1 MRTQYENDAL
11 NKLINIEIIIQDI
24 KDYLSKDEELAHMIG
39 IELEAVHTSVKELDA
54 VLIRRL
60 LEKISETGNQVKGA
74 A

>member
-24 KDYLSKDEELAHMIG
+24 KDYLSKDEELALMIG
-39 IELEAVHTSVKELDA
+39 IELEAIHTSVKELDA

-60 LEKISETGNQVKGA
+60 LEKISETGNQVKGVA
-74 A
+74 